1 MSGKAVKS
9 RTIGRRMGTAAEEG
23 GTGPGEVCTDDE
35 LSEMAEALLGSV
47 ASGAEAGTA
56 GAASEEA
63 GTAGAA
69 PGNVRAAAAG
79 GSEAGAGM
87 AAGSGPP
94 CKAPDRAGGDAGSGP
109 GAGGASLNAPD
120 SGKSKGPRVNKDG
133 TLDGRYRGTRR
144 TTPEGIPRMKNGKPD
159 PRYKYTPE
167 QAVEARKARDREKQ
181 KRHRQREKQK
191 TEEEK
196 AEKARASG
204 GIYFGKAN
212 PKQAQ
217 FFASR
222 TLYTAYGGARGGGK
236 SWAVRVKAVG
246 GALAYPGI
254 KILLLRRTYPELQQN
269 HITPIIKMVP
279 QTLAA
284 YNGSQR
290 AMYFKNGSTIKFGHA
305 QSAVGIE
312 TEYQGQEYDWIFMDE
327 ATQFTESEFRTL
339 GGCLRGVNEIPKR
352 FYLTCN
358 PKHPQAGRV

>member
-1 MSGKAVKS
+1 MSDKTKGAAG
-9 RTIGRRMGTAAEEG
+9 GRRVGTAAEEG
-23 GTGPGEVCTDDE
+23 GTGPGGACAGED
-35 LSEMAEALLGSV
+35 LAEMAEALFG
-47 ASGAEAGTA
+47 G
-56 GAASEEA
+56 
-63 GTAGAA
+63 
-69 PGNVRAAAAG
+69 AAAAG
-79 GSEAGAGM
+79 TEAGTTEGCGPQREAPEGAGGN
-87 AAGSGPP
+87 AGSG
-94 CKAPDRAGGDAGSGP
+94 AETGGM
-109 GAGGASLNAPD
+109 
-120 SGKSKGPRVNKDG
+120 SGKAAAAEAEEHGGKAKGPRVNKDG
-133 TLDGRYRGTRR
+133 TLDGRYKGARK
-144 TTPEGIPRMKNGKPD
+144 TTADGIPLTKDGKPD
-159 PRYKYTPE
+159 PRFKYTPE
-167 QAVEARKARDREKQ
+167 QAVEAARLRTREKSR
-181 KRHRQREKQK
+181 RHREREREKRQA
-191 TEEEK
+191 EK
-196 AEKARASG
+196 AEKVRAAG
-204 GIYFGKAN
+204 GIDFGKAN